1 MVHFFCR
8 RCQRPSPHPTCEG
21 CGKPIP
27 VSSVCNVW
35 EEVALPVADP
45 VKIGF
50 VIRVMLFVTALLFI
64 VMLAVEFIFN
74 TSGENAISVFLTKSG
89 FLPLLVEVFLLG
101 TAAGLALLAL
111 QGRETAQYL
120 MEGKGILKRTWIQPT
135 RLKCWARLLKYD
147 KAAIRENAEGVPFM
161 MAHEE
166 YLTYQDV
173 ARYSISPRTGRVKL
187 YRPYAFLFMSLHIP
201 AADFDPAANM
211 LAAKLKNKASR

>member
-8 RCQRPSPHPTCEG
+8 RCQRPSPHPTCES

-35 EEVALPVADP
+35 EETVMPAADP
-45 VKIGF
+45 IRVGY

-64 VMLAVEFIFN
+64 LMLAVEFVFN
-74 TSGENAISVFLTKSG
+74 TAGENAISVFLTKSG
-89 FLPLLVEVFLLG
+89 FLPLLMEAFVLG
-101 TAAGLALLAL
+101 TLAGLLLLVL

-120 MEGKGILKRTWIQPT
+120 MESKGILKRTWIQPT
-135 RLKCWARLLKYD
+135 RLKCWARLIKYD
-147 KAAIRENAEGVPFM
+147 KAAIRENAEGVPFLL
-161 MAHEE
+161 AHEE

-173 ARYSISPRTGRVKL
+173 ARYTISARSGRVKL
-187 YRPYAFLFMSLHIP
+187 YRPYAFLFMAMHIP

-211 LAAKLKNKASR
+211 LAAKLKNKATR